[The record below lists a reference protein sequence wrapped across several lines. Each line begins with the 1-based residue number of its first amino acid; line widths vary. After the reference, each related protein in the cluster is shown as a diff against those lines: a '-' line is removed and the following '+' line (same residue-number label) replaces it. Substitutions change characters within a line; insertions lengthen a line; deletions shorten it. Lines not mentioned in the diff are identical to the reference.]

1 MLFTS
6 PIFLFLFLPAVML
19 SYVAIKAKYR
29 KRAILVYNVVFL
41 LCANF
46 HRPVNV
52 LLIISVMLLA
62 YSAGISIQKNKRQRT
77 LILYASLM
85 TLSLLLVRSVA
96 GLLYVIDYE
105 YYPLGISVYMLSAI
119 SYVVDVY
126 RGDAKAGSFFDVAL
140 YLGFFPTMICGP
152 IVKYKDFCS
161 LVSDEGIKPS
171 TESFATGILLFSF
184 GFIKKIGI
192 SAVLVET
199 YEKLIPIGENGYS
212 VILLFAISSLMFLAI
227 YFGFSGYSDMASGIS
242 HMLGIKIQSDGNNV
256 FVTLTSPSR
265 YVSGFLSSLG
275 DWMDDYVKQP
285 ITNFLTSRAKDGNRT
300 RYITFVS
307 SFVRAFCICAWFK
320 SSPQI
325 LLIIAPIALAVA
337 TEDAFLH
344 KRRYMRSRLVYI
356 PSALITFIV
365 ISLFW
370 SFMKDGGVSRFFYDL
385 AGSSFVGLEEQIFE
399 MMSSLFSLKTLL
411 SLTAAILC
419 LLISIGNTRRFI
431 RNSSSTGALILR
443 TVASIV
449 ILAAFMACVLIYLPQ
464 YPIYSTVPFKDFA
477 M

>member
-77 LILYASLM
+77 LIMYASLM

-212 VILLFAISSLMFLAI
+212 VILLL
-227 YFGFSGYSDMASGIS
+227 
-242 HMLGIKIQSDGNNV
+242 
-256 FVTLTSPSR
+256 
-265 YVSGFLSSLG
+265 
-275 DWMDDYVKQP
+275 
-285 ITNFLTSRAKDGNRT
+285 
-300 RYITFVS
+300 
-307 SFVRAFCICAWFK
+307 
-320 SSPQI
+320 
-325 LLIIAPIALAVA
+325 
-337 TEDAFLH
+337 
-344 KRRYMRSRLVYI
+344 RSRL
-356 PSALITFIV
+356 
-365 ISLFW
+365 
-370 SFMKDGGVSRFFYDL
+370 
-385 AGSSFVGLEEQIFE
+385 
-399 MMSSLFSLKTLL
+399 
-411 SLTAAILC
+411 
-419 LLISIGNTRRFI
+419 
-431 RNSSSTGALILR
+431 
-443 TVASIV
+443 
-449 ILAAFMACVLIYLPQ
+449 
-464 YPIYSTVPFKDFA
+464 
-477 M
+477 